1 MNIIKRNRSNNRNK
15 EMPEFEITI
24 QEDGSLMLS
33 RGDRGHNDV
42 MLGIVDAVCPEK
54 DKAGLEEFFAFA
66 DQSETLFGPGQLCG

>member
-1 MNIIKRNRSNNRNK
+1 
-15 EMPEFEITI
+15 
-24 QEDGSLMLS
+24 MLS